1 MKTSNKQSKQSHSNI
16 DNMNTQQDNK
26 IKPATFID
34 ESENSDGEWLPQDNE
49 LLNPDEDDIND

>member
-1 MKTSNKQSKQSHSNI
+1 
-16 DNMNTQQDNK
+16 MNTQQDNK

>member
-1 MKTSNKQSKQSHSNI
+1 MKTNNKQSKQSHSNI

-34 ESENSDGEWLPQDNE
+34 ESENSDAEWLPQDNE
-49 LLNPDEDDIND
+49 LLNPDEDDSND